1 MRVHSKIVAGV
12 FGVALGFAC
21 QFAHAETIDQ
31 TLSQACPDDRSN
43 AEQRECMAQLT
54 RRYEGELADVAQR
67 ILGYIDTTQDIP
79 PDKKADWRVQFE
91 ATQRF
96 WADFKAHDCK
106 AVTAYEWFGGSG
118 AGLAVNTCLA
128 KQTLTRILDLK
139 ARYQLKLP

>member
-1 MRVHSKIVAGV
+1 MRLHSNIIAGV
-12 FGVALGFAC
+12 LGVALGFSG
-21 QFAHAETIDQ
+21 QLAHAQTIDQ

-43 AEQRECMAQLT
+43 AEQRECMAQLS

-67 ILGYIDTTQDIP
+67 ILSYINATQYIP
-79 PDKKADWRVQFE
+79 PDKKADWRVEFE
-91 ATQRF
+91 ATQRH
-96 WADFKAHDCK
+96 WTDFKAHDCM

-139 ARYQLKLP
+139 ARYHLK